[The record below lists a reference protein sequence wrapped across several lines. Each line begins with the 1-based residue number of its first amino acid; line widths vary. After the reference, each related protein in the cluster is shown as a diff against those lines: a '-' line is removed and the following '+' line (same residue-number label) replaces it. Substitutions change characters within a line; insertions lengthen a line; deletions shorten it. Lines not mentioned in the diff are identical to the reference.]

1 MTDDWSGLL
10 PMEPVLASAP
20 SADKGVI
27 FQVKWDGVRL
37 LMQRRGNEVRLWNR
51 KGKAR
56 THLYPELVA
65 WAKEQAQDAFVID
78 GEVVSLGADGRPD
91 FRRVLRRDL
100 ARRPRLEVPV
110 VYMAFDCLQIA
121 GQPLLETPFELRQEA
136 LREAVSQPGL
146 VQVCDNYSD
155 GRDLYERMQ
164 AHGLEGV
171 VGKRAGSRYYPGEK
185 RADWQKV
192 KCWRHITLDA
202 LFLTV
207 RDGRPASVLVGEW
220 TDLEHPAG
228 AVATGIRQEDWAALW
243 DSAGPGLTAS
253 RPQEL
258 RPLPPGI
265 RLHIRY
271 LDWTDAGALRHP
283 VVEAIQWPTS
293 AAP

>member
-1 MTDDWSGLL
+1 MTDDWSGLM
-10 PMEPVLASAP
+10 PMEPVLVSAP
-20 SADKGVI
+20 STDKGVF
-27 FQVKWDGVRL
+27 FQVKWDGVRM

-51 KGKAR
+51 KGRVR

-78 GEVVSLGADGRPD
+78 GEVVSLGTDGRPD

-100 ARRPRLEVPV
+100 ARRPRREIPV
-110 VYMAFDCLQIA
+110 VYMAFDCLQLS
-121 GQPLLETPFELRQEA
+121 GQSLLESPFERRQEA
-136 LREAVSQPGL
+136 LREAVSQSG
-146 VQVCDNYSD
+146 VIQVCDNYSD

-164 AHGLEGV
+164 ALGMEGV

-185 RADWQKV
+185 RTDWQKV

-207 RDGRPASVLVGEW
+207 RDGRPASVLVGERA
-220 TDLEHPAG
+220 DLEHPAG

-243 DSAGPGLTAS
+243 ASASPAPTTS
-253 RPQEL
+253 RPREL
-258 RPLPPGI
+258 WSLPPGI

-271 LDWTDAGALRHP
+271 LDWTDSGALRHP
-283 VVEAIQWPTS
+283 VVEAIHWPAS